1 MTPRPAERC
10 QQSLARWRG
19 AIEADLLARRA
30 AVPGRRPNLRRKKG
44 RIAVVTDSSCSLPVD
59 RDTQEVLLGPVG
71 ANIISVPLPVMIGEQ
86 IYPETSEE
94 LDRDLPLALA
104 QGNPVRT
111 SRPSPGR
118 LLNSYQALRDQGY
131 AGVVSIHLSAKLS
144 GTVEA
149 ARLAAGQLDFPVTVV
164 DSRQAGLGLGH
175 AVIDAAITAQ
185 LGGTLESVA
194 EAATR
199 SAHAAESLF
208 VLPHLDQLRRGGRI
222 NAMST
227 LIGGLLWVKPLLQL
241 VDGEIQ
247 PVERPRT
254 MPRALERLQA
264 RVAQHAHAMD
274 APRLGV
280 HGFGNPAQS
289 LELAEALAPLSASPV
304 PVVDLPPVLGAHLG
318 LGALAVSLNPA
329 LPAAP
334 P

>member
-1 MTPRPAERC
+1 MSPRPAERC
-10 QQSLARWRG
+10 QQSLARWRS
-19 AIEADLLARRA
+19 ALEADLLARRA
-30 AVPGRRPNLRRKKG
+30 AVPGRKPNLRRKKG

-59 RDTQEVLLGPVG
+59 RGTQEVLLGPVG
-71 ANIISVPLPVMIGEQ
+71 VNVISVPIPVMIGDQ
-86 IYPETSEE
+86 IYPETSHE

-104 QGNPVRT
+104 QGSPVRT

-118 LLNSYQALRDQGY
+118 LLESYESLRAQGY

-149 ARLAAGQLDFPVTVV
+149 ARLAAGELDFPVIVV

-175 AVIDAAITAQ
+175 SVIDAAITAQ
-185 LGGTLESVA
+185 LGGSLAAVA

-199 SAHAAESLF
+199 SAHAAETMF
-208 VLPHLDQLRRGGRI
+208 VLPNLDQLRRGGRI

-241 VDGEIQ
+241 TEGEIQ
-247 PVERPRT
+247 PMERPRT

-264 RVAQHAHAMD
+264 RVAQHAHGMD

-280 HGFGNPAQS
+280 HGFGNPAQA
-289 LELAEALAPLSASPV
+289 LELAETLAPLSAAPV
-304 PVVDLPPVLGAHLG
+304 PVVDLPPALGAHLG

-329 LPAAP
+329 LPTTS
-334 P
+334 